1 MNSNPRST
9 QAGKQPR
16 AAILLGDT
24 AYLSF
29 GSNMGDSEKI
39 IRMAAEA
46 LDETGV
52 IQVCRFSGFY
62 RTEPVDMANG
72 GWFVNCAAQITT
84 SLPPLELLDRLEE
97 VEASLGRTNKGFHKE
112 RTLDIDILFYGDMIV
127 SFPRLK
133 IPHPEMAKRR
143 FVLEPLTEIAPDI
156 VHPIL
161 KKTPGELCA
170 TLEGQVVSREPGE

>member
-1 MNSNPRST
+1 MNFSSQSR
-9 QAGKQPR
+9 QPR
-16 AAILLGDT
+16 ATILCGDT

-29 GSNMGDSEKI
+29 GSNMGDSDKI
-39 IRMAAEA
+39 IKTAAEA
-46 LDETGV
+46 LDKTGE
-52 IQVCRFSGFY
+52 IQVCRLSGFY

-84 SLPPLELLDRLEE
+84 ILSPLELLDRLEE
-97 VEASLGRTNKGFHKE
+97 VEFSMGRTNKGLRKD
-112 RTLDIDILFYGDMIV
+112 RTLDIDILLYGGMVV
-127 SFPRLK
+127 SLPRLK

-170 TLEGQVVSREPGE
+170 ALEGQVVRRTRGK

>member
-1 MNSNPRST
+1 MNFNPHSG
-9 QAGKQPR
+9 QAGKFPG
-16 AAILLGDT
+16 AAILCGDT

-29 GSNMGDSEKI
+29 GSNMGDSGNI
-39 IRMAAEA
+39 IKAAAEA
-46 LDETGV
+46 LDNTGE

-72 GWFVNCAAQITT
+72 GWFINCAAQITT

-112 RTLDIDILFYGDMIV
+112 RTLDIDILFYGEMIV

-170 TLEGQVVSREPGE
+170 ALEGQVVRRTRGK